1 MNILSAEKLTL
12 KFKDGSRDNVIL
24 DNVDISF
31 SKGETAILSGPSG
44 CGKSSLLYALSLL
57 REASD
62 GIIKYNNEVVK
73 SKRSKEDIRYN
84 DFGFVFQQHY
94 LISYLS
100 VIENV
105 CLRSNTK
112 KEDAMRLLER
122 VGMSKL
128 LDKKIYQLSGG
139 QKQRVAIARA
149 LVNNPTII
157 FADEPTASLDKDNAV
172 QIYNLLQEVSKGKL
186 LIMATHDKSLLKGKE
201 KVYTF
206 DNKKIIAL

>member
-73 SKRSKEDIRYN
+73 GKRSKEDIRYN

>member
-12 KFKDGSRDNVIL
+12 KFKDGSQDNVIL

-31 SKGETAILSGPSG
+31 SKGETVILSGPSG

-57 REASD
+57 REPAD
-62 GIIKYNNEVVK
+62 GLIRYNNEVVK
-73 SKRSKEDIRYN
+73 SKRRKEDIRYN
-84 DFGFVFQQHY
+84 DFGFIFQQHY

-105 CLRSNTK
+105 CLKSNTK

-122 VGMSKL
+122 VGMSEL
-128 LDKKIYQLSGG
+128 LNKKIYQLSGG

-172 QIYNLLQEVSKGKL
+172 QIYNLLQEVSKNKL
-186 LIMATHDKSLLKGKE
+186 LIMATHDKSLLRGKE

-206 DNKKIIAL
+206 DNKKIAVL

>member
-84 DFGFVFQQHY
+84 DFGFVFQQHD